1 MVRNANGCFAKNAI
15 SPVRVPF
22 FAGGFSFAPYE
33 FWKLVP
39 LDPYL
44 LYIFNGEE
52 FDIATRGWTHGYDFY
67 SPPVDIVGHYYD
79 KGPRR
84 RSPHVGSNKE
94 SHSLRDKSEKRLNYM
109 WGLWNIRYPR
119 QEAWNIDEIKQI
131 AELRELDKYG
141 LGNKRTLDQFWNFAG
156 INPINK
162 SITVFKESLYSN
174 GGLQYVPY

>member
-1 MVRNANGCFAKNAI
+1 
-15 SPVRVPF
+15 
-22 FAGGFSFAPYE
+22 
-33 FWKLVP
+33 
-39 LDPYL
+39 
-44 LYIFNGEE
+44 
-52 FDIATRGWTHGYDFY
+52 
-67 SPPVDIVGHYYD
+67 
-79 KGPRR
+79 
-84 RSPHVGSNKE
+84 
-94 SHSLRDKSEKRLNYM
+94 M